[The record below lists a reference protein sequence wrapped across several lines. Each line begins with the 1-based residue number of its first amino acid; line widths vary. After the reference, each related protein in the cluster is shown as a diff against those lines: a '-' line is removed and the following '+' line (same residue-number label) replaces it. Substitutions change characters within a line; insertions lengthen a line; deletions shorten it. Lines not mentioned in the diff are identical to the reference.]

1 MLVAYLDIQPIIAT
15 LILMVAGRGIAQMI
29 TDGQIV
35 TFHGAF
41 FEGIGSGYLLGI
53 PWRVIIAAVVI
64 GVLYAVMRKTALGL
78 FVESVGG
85 NARAS
90 RLAGIDARGIKL
102 LAYAI
107 SGLCAAFAGIIIAAD
122 IRGADANNAGLWLE
136 LDAILA
142 VVIGG
147 ASLMGGRFFI
157 GMTVIGVL
165 IIQSLTTGILLSGLP
180 SQYTLI
186 VKAAVVM
193 VVLLVQAPKSRELA
207 GKAWEKI
214 GSRKVRGNS
223 DEN

>member
-1 MLVAYLDIQPIIAT
+1 
-15 LILMVAGRGIAQMI
+15 
-29 TDGQIV
+29 
-35 TFHGAF
+35 
-41 FEGIGSGYLLGI
+41 
-53 PWRVIIAAVVI
+53 
-64 GVLYAVMRKTALGL
+64 
-78 FVESVGG
+78 
-85 NARAS
+85 
-90 RLAGIDARGIKL
+90 
-102 LAYAI
+102 
-107 SGLCAAFAGIIIAAD
+107 
-122 IRGADANNAGLWLE
+122 
-136 LDAILA
+136 
-142 VVIGG
+142 
-147 ASLMGGRFFI
+147 MGGRFFI